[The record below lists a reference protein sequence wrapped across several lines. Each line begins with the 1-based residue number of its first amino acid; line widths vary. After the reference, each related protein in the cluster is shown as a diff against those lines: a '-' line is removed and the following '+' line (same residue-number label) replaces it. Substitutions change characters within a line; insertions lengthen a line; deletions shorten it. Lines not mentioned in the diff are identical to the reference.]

1 MFAGLFG
8 TSFDAACA
16 PPEAGYGTNSM
27 RRPTRST
34 HHSTAAFTMVEIA
47 LSLAVIGFALV
58 AIIGILPTGM
68 NVQKENREET
78 IINQDASV
86 LMDAIRN
93 GERGL
98 DDLTN
103 YVLAITN
110 YQTRFDVQT
119 NIVGKAPLP
128 LGYTYFGSWRD
139 GAADSPPFRLT
150 NGFRIVGLLSTPKF
164 TPDPKSG
171 GFYSNYVVG
180 WIRSMSGGAGEKF
193 PQTNQT
199 VQDLALSYRVISDIA
214 PHVDYDRNW
223 TNFVGFPTNSPEYT
237 PHSNYWMVA
246 RNLQANLHDLRL
258 IFRWPLFVNG
268 NTGNGR
274 QAFRTM
280 VSGHMLA
287 TNDRNYSL
295 TVSNLYFF
303 EPRSYVRA
311 P

>member
-1 MFAGLFG
+1 
-8 TSFDAACA
+8 
-16 PPEAGYGTNSM
+16 
-27 RRPTRST
+27 
-34 HHSTAAFTMVEIA
+34 MVEIA

-78 IINQDASV
+78 IIGQDASV

-110 YQTRFDVQT
+110 YQTRFDAFT
-119 NIVGKAPLP
+119 NTVGRAPLP
-128 LGYTYFGSWRD
+128 LGYTYF
-139 GAADSPPFRLT
+139 DSSMQPPFRLT
-150 NGFRIVGLLSTPKF
+150 NGFRIIGLLSTPKF
-164 TPDPKSG
+164 APEPKG
-171 GFYSNYVVG
+171 GFSSNYVVA
-180 WIRSMSGGAGEKF
+180 WVRSMSGGAGEKF

-199 VQDLALSYRVISDIA
+199 VQDLALSYRLIADIA
-214 PHVDYDRNW
+214 PYVDYDRNW

-258 IFRWPLFVNG
+258 IFRWPLFANG

-274 QAFRTM
+274 QVFRTM
-280 VSGHMLA
+280 VSGHMLT